1 MIAHLRAQ
9 LLASI
14 TAYEAAKARFAAV
27 TAAYTDRPGAD
38 PADAETKAAADPRRK
53 KAGEDCSWHG
63 AEMQRYGTAL
73 LALALSEPQTTWDQH
88 CADAQRLTVG
98 STR

>member
-1 MIAHLRAQ
+1 MTRHLRAQ

-14 TAYEAAKARFAAV
+14 QAYEAAKKRFATV
-27 TAAYTDRPGAD
+27 TAAYTDRPGVD

-53 KAGEDCSWHG
+53 KAGEDCGWHG
-63 AEMQRYGTAL
+63 AEMQRYAAAL
-73 LALALSEPQTTWDQH
+73 TALALTEHTTWDQH
-88 CADAQRLTVG
+88 CAEAQRLTVG